1 MLRQQ
6 DDGRFLTLAYAVLS
20 QEGDRARLVVACAG
34 HPPPVVLRNG
44 RGSVLLG
51 HPGSLL
57 GVFDDPSFVERGVV
71 LEPGDSAVFYTDGVT
86 EGNRE
91 YRMTPDE
98 LADRLAPFGHRPPDE
113 VAREVERAAVGS
125 GGGMLRDDLA
135 VLVTQRDGM
144 P

>member
-6 DDGRFLTLAYAVLS
+6 EDGRFLTIAYAVLS
-20 QEGDRARLVVACAG
+20 YEGDRARLVVACAG

-57 GVFDDPSFVERGVV
+57 GVFDDPSFVERSVV
-71 LEPGDSAVFYTDGVT
+71 LEPGESAVFYTDGVT

-91 YRMTPDE
+91 HRITPDE
-98 LADRLAPFGHRPPDE
+98 LADLLAPYGDSAPDK
-113 VAREVERAAVGS
+113 VALEVERAAL
-125 GGGMLRDDLA
+125 GGNGARLRDDVA
-135 VLVTQRDGM
+135 VLVMQRDR
-144 P
+144 